1 MKNTLKI
8 IEIDKDEE
16 EEKDTETLEKLINRT
31 SNKKSYINQ
40 PKKFKTEPVNK
51 DSYYKLVEEEKIRMN
66 LLEAELEE
74 YDNEFRHFSLLEQHQ
89 QKKDKEKKKHNV
101 DELML
106 RPFDKEKDIIKGS
119 VDSKRAVKIMKEDN
133 GLNSRFEAKEKY
145 VGY

>member
-1 MKNTLKI
+1 MQKWIVFILLPSNKLTLT
-8 IEIDKDEE
+8 IET
-16 EEKDTETLEKLINRT
+16 EEKTETLEKLINRT
-31 SNKKSYINQ
+31 SVTKKTYINQ

-51 DSYYKLVEEEKIRMN
+51 VSYYKLVEDEKIRMKE
-66 LLEAELEE
+66 LEAELEE

-119 VDSKRAVKIMKEDN
+119 VDSKRAVKIIQK
-133 GLNSRFEAKEKY
+133 
-145 VGY
+145 V